1 MALRWIVPTIVLPIV
16 AWMGMLVSVSGS
28 VALLTWKTRQSDD
41 VNVSSS
47 KEPSDQKIHPVQ
59 LLFGGVL
66 QQLALLTW
74 QWGMG
79 IMVMFVTH
87 GLML

>member
-1 MALRWIVPTIVLPIV
+1 MPTIVLHIGM
-16 AWMGMLVSVSGS
+16 WMGMLVSVSGL
-28 VALLTWKTRQSDD
+28 VAPLTWKVLQSDD
-41 VNVSSS
+41 ANASSS
-47 KEPSDQKIHPVQ
+47 MEPSDQKIHPIQ

-66 QQLALLTW
+66 QHLAMLTW
-74 QWGMG
+74 LWGMG